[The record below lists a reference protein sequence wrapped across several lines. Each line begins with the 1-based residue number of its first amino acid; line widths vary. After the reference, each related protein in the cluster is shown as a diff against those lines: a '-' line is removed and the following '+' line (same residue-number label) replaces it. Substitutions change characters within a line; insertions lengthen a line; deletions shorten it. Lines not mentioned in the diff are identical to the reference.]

1 LVEPEISPLELWGQK
16 KYDLSVRTPWTIVQD
31 TYIRQVLKIA
41 IVGVGHVGA
50 ATVFALVLK
59 GLADEVV
66 LIGIDQRRAE
76 GEAIDLTHAALFA
89 SNHPNVHA
97 GTYDD
102 CKDAA
107 IVIITAGN
115 AQTYGEKGRALLE
128 ANLKI
133 IKEVAPKIGKAAPRA
148 LLIVA
153 AHPNEVLTYAA
164 VKLSGLPDYRVI
176 GYGTTLDTATF
187 RYELAKHYG
196 VDPQQVH
203 AAIVGQHAISETP
216 LWSTI
221 SIDGL
226 PLRSYC
232 ERNGTDYKD
241 DEVLACFW
249 KAKEAAFVAIDHKG
263 NPGFSIAAGIVTI
276 VEAILGDENTLM
288 TVSVAGSY
296 LGVHDIALSVPTR
309 LSRAGVKHMPIW
321 SDNCAEEDGLRSVA
335 EDIKKQIVSL
345 GTLGPNQG
353 NVETARSESAGARRN

>member
-1 LVEPEISPLELWGQK
+1 
-16 KYDLSVRTPWTIVQD
+16 
-31 TYIRQVLKIA
+31 LKIA

-50 ATVFALVLK
+50 ATAFALVLK

-66 LIGIDQRRAE
+66 LIDIDQRRAE

-89 SNHPNVHA
+89 PNHPNVHA

>member
-1 LVEPEISPLELWGQK
+1 
-16 KYDLSVRTPWTIVQD
+16 
-31 TYIRQVLKIA
+31 LKIA

-50 ATVFALVLK
+50 ATAFALVLK

-66 LIGIDQRRAE
+66 LIDIDQRRAE

-89 SNHPNVHA
+89 PNHPNVHA

-153 AHPNEVLTYAA
+153 AHPNEALTYAA
-164 VKLSGLPDYRVI
+164 AKLSGLPDHRVI
-176 GYGTTLDTATF
+176 GYGTALDTATF
-187 RYELAKHYG
+187 RHELAKHYG
-196 VDPQQVH
+196 VDVRDVH
-203 AAIVGQHAISETP
+203 AAIVGQHAISEMP

-226 PLRSYC
+226 PLKSYC
-232 ERNGTDYKD
+232 EQIGKGYEE

-249 KAKEAAFVAIDHKG
+249 KAKEAAFDAIEHKG
-263 NPGFSIAAGIVTI
+263 NPGYSMAAGIVAI
-276 VEAILGDENTLM
+276 VDAILRDDNTLM

-309 LSRAGVKHMPIW
+309 LSRAGAKQMPGW
-321 SDNCAEEDGLRSVA
+321 SDNWAEEDGLRSAA

-345 GTLGPNQG
+345 GTLGPDKCMDMEVASKAAETNG
-353 NVETARSESAGARRN
+353 N